1 MLSPS
6 RRINHLARWSSPG
19 QRRAIRRAS
28 CPSPTRAQRA
38 LAILYERGDGIPK
51 NISESMSWYRKAAN
65 QGDVEAQNSL
75 TQCSIRLVND
85 SLDAGQ

>member
-1 MLSPS
+1 
-6 RRINHLARWSSPG
+6 
-19 QRRAIRRAS
+19 
-28 CPSPTRAQRA
+28 
-38 LAILYERGDGIPK
+38 LYERGDGIPK